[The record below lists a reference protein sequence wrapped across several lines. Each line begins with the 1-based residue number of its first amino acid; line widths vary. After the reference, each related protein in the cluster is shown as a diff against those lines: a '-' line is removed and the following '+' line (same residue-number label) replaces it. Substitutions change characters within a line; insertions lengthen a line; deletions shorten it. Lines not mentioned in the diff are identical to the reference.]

1 MSPAMKL
8 KLNGFFFFFL
18 NGNTSAEGVFNGPSS
33 HRDA

>member
-8 KLNGFFFFFL
+8 KLNVFFFFL